1 MNFIIFKYRHLC
13 VLYIHNQL
21 ATLASTIYII
31 LFGPPKIR
39 KYSCEIIQVSDFK
52 FNLKRYMVPLC
63 LTKMHMIRN
72 KKHFI

>member
-21 ATLASTIYII
+21 ATLPSTIYII

-52 FNLKRYMVPLC
+52 FNLKRSMVPLC
-63 LTKMHMIRN
+63 LTKMQKTLYLN
-72 KKHFI
+72 T